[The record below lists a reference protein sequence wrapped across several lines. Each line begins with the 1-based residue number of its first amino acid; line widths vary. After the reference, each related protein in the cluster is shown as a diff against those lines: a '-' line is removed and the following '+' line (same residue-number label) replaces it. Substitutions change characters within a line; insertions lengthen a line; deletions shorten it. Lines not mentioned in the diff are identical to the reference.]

1 MKPSEDDISPGSI
14 YLMVDISPGSICRR
28 AFTFNNTLPLG
39 APAAEVYFRLSKTC
53 HIFLEI
59 VLQDALISE
68 TGCMLHFFASPPP
81 FSSLVHDFY
90 RTQVNLGSD
99 LWVRMSQTK
108 TPCVDLTDVTLAD
121 EDYQLNTN

>member
-1 MKPSEDDISPGSI
+1 MKTSGDDISLGA
-14 YLMVDISPGSICRR
+14 ICRR

-68 TGCMLHFFASPPP
+68 TGCLLHFFASPPP
-81 FSSLVHDFY
+81 FSSLMLDFFL
-90 RTQVNLGSD
+90 QPSASAVENVLQI
-99 LWVRMSQTK
+99 L
-108 TPCVDLTDVTLAD
+108 
-121 EDYQLNTN
+121 